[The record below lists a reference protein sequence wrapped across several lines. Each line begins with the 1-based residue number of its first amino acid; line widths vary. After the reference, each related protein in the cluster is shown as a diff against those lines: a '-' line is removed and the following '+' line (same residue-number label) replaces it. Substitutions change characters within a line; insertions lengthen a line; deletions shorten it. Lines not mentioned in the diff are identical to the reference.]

1 MQIKQLVWVII
12 LIHFQN
18 GKEDTEE
25 SLSCCLPNRVEFSGL
40 LEAHQGVHV
49 QQSRSPVL
57 LSHLYYLDE
66 EGHW

>member
-1 MQIKQLVWVII
+1 MQINKLVWVTTPIY
-12 LIHFQN
+12 FQN

-25 SLSCCLPNRVEFSGL
+25 SLSCCLPIRVEFSVL
-40 LEAHQGVHV
+40 LKAHQGGHG

-57 LSHLYYLDE
+57 LSHLSYLDE